1 MRSPLIRGRL
11 FTASDDAR
19 APPLVIIDERLAQ
32 RFFGT
37 RDPVCRRLW
46 KPDDPQELTRG
57 PGQNTRFYTIVGVV
71 GSVRA
76 RALTEKESIGGYYFP
91 VAQAAIRTMTLV
103 ARTAGEPETLTES
116 IRREVMTID
125 PELPF
130 YGVRPMQARI
140 DESLIGR
147 RTPMLLGTIFA
158 AIAVFLACIGIY
170 GVLAYQVA
178 QRRREIGIRLALG
191 SEPRRIFQLVL
202 QEGLVL
208 LGAGLAVGFGGAL
221 AIRRAI
227 ETQLFEVRAFDP
239 LVLAAVTATLI
250 AVAALACGVPARR
263 ASRIDPLIALTDQ

>member
-1 MRSPLIRGRL
+1 
-11 FTASDDAR
+11 
-19 APPLVIIDERLAQ
+19 
-32 RFFGT
+32 
-37 RDPVCRRLW
+37 
-46 KPDDPQELTRG
+46 
-57 PGQNTRFYTIVGVV
+57 
-71 GSVRA
+71 VRA

-208 LGAGLAVGFGGAL
+208 LAAGLAVGFGGAL

-239 LVLAAVTATLI
+239 LVLAAVTAMLI